1 MHAVFELEREL
12 SLEDEQRLAVSGV
25 RMRARRAPS
34 RMGAHL
40 DRGELLDLDEERDV
54 ELPAPQ
60 DDLAFDLD
68 HVSAD

>member
-1 MHAVFELEREL
+1 LEREL

-40 DRGELLDLDEERDV
+40 ARGELLDVDEKRDV
-54 ELPAPQ
+54 ELPTPQ
-60 DDLAFDLD
+60 DDFAFDLD
-68 HVSAD
+68 HLPPA